1 MQQTLE
7 EIWTNW
13 KEMPLSER
21 VARLSALAVAPTGI
35 NAITKLYVDN
45 NWQNY
50 VTVAQAI
57 IVEVQ
62 SK

>member
-1 MQQTLE
+1 
-7 EIWTNW
+7 
-13 KEMPLSER
+13 MPLSER